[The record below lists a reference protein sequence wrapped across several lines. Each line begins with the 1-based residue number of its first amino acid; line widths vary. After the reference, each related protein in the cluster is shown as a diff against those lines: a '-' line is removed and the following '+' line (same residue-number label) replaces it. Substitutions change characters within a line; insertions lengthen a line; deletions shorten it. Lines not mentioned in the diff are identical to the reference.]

1 MAQVGR
7 ISGGLLDSN
16 LLREGATT
24 GANQNLTF
32 RNVSSASG
40 GAAILHLDVIND
52 KLGFNNDAPSTV
64 LHVTGTTK
72 ISNSLTVDTNIDIAN
87 LNIQNNTIVPLGGTN
102 NIILNSA
109 GVITSTN
116 VQTEELFIDNNFI
129 QTSNTSANLEL
140 RPNGNGSV
148 DVISNVNVRGN
159 LHSEGNITAEGNI
172 VFGDSNTDTVILK
185 AEVSSDIVPDQ
196 HDTYSLGST
205 SKRWTEFEGI
215 LLNGQEMTADVAFIG
230 GLEINS
236 RQGKIW
242 FVAKNGSNSNV
253 GDHPQG
259 PFETIDYAVTQA
271 TTGDTIYV
279 YPGEY
284 EESCPIE
291 IPQGVTLRG
300 HDQRNTIVY
309 PASSQSTTDIFL
321 LNGETG
327 VSDLTIKDYFYDN
340 ANDIGYAFRFAAG
353 GKVTSRSPYI
363 QNVTVSTK
371 GSTVSAADPLGFIAG
386 DAGRGILAD
395 GAALAADTREASLLF
410 HAITL
415 IVPNADAL
423 VMTNG
428 VRIEWLNSFTYFA
441 NRGFYATNGSGRV
454 DDNLQTHYG
463 AEVRSIGSANIYGN
477 YGAEV
482 DGSDTLIYLI
492 MHNFG
497 YIGTGA
503 DSSND
508 ETLTIQANEVVEANS
523 GRIQYQS
530 QSHNGDFRIG
540 DNFLIDFQKGS
551 QSFNINDL
559 PVVGVDTISVTTGS
573 DITFLDLQYVQTGNV
588 RLIDNSLAS
597 ISGDMNIASASTLIN
612 LNGDVTI
619 EQDLDVSGNLTIAGA
634 LIAFGNNQSI
644 DTIRFESGINSNL
657 YPKTTDTYDIGSN
670 TLQWDDVWLTQ
681 VLNDDINITNNF
693 IETTQTSSD
702 LELRADLTGTPTS
715 VVISDNAIFENNL
728 TASGLTTFNGTLDV
742 STLILNNGLS
752 GLGNLN
758 ENQKLTITG
767 NLTAGA
773 AAQFEEILIDGN
785 VITTTSTNADL
796 ELRAN
801 STGKILVPDNDF
813 IVVNDI
819 IVTENVQAGEIEATG
834 YIQFDGEYTTGQ
846 LKIFDDT
853 ITTTSGNLELGATG
867 DVVVDLNGVQID
879 NNLTVIGLTTVNNT
893 VDITGTLTHIGAN
906 NQIGNKTIT
915 GNLYVSNKNT
925 FDRRFEIEDIV
936 IDGNVITT
944 SATSSDLELRANGAG
959 VVRFNNTLEALG
971 TGVNVQDVTANTLL
985 SQTTITTPTISNGT
999 IVVSGNQ
1006 ISTSNTDL
1014 VFSVLDPNNAV
1025 TADSNTVRAL
1035 SGIEETSGPTQFTT
1049 ATDIVGTLIHT
1060 GPASQFGNSGRT
1072 GDHDIVGN
1080 LTISSTTTIDDIKF
1094 ASGNI
1099 FTTDTDL
1106 ILSAQ
1111 GTGQVLIPTN
1121 DALIAGTFDNQ
1132 GISIVN
1138 SAIVSNLTT
1147 AEQFISGRTTI
1158 SDNTIFTDFVLDLA
1172 ATSGKKVVF
1181 DSNAIFENDLTVIGL
1196 TTLNQVDITGTLNHN
1211 DDRIQTGL
1219 YSLIGD
1225 LTVSGNFDVPN
1236 IEFDN
1241 ILIDGNR
1248 ITTTSGDLELEAA
1261 GSGNV
1266 VFNKPVIIDADV
1278 TAKSTIQGS
1287 QATVDVFPG
1296 GTINVDA
1303 LATPVSLTEATVL
1316 INNKIT
1322 TSSGTNVSLS
1332 IEDFDTI
1339 IIDADATEISLNL
1352 DVDGTTTLL
1361 DTEVNGT
1368 LTYIGDLTQTGNV
1381 DITGNVSF
1389 NGTLTVNSQVQFE
1402 NILIDD
1408 NIITTT
1414 ETSSDLELRAN
1425 GTAKVVVSSS
1435 NLSID
1440 NDLTVDGLTTTDG
1453 ITNGINISSNAFET
1467 NTGLEIRSNGII
1479 HTTPDLDIEFDAGL
1493 NADVIFN
1500 SDTSANED
1508 FTMFSGSS
1516 QLLNT
1521 RIGTVVTTNTILT
1534 HTGDREQTGLFSMP
1548 NLLGNEVMSVTGTID
1563 VTGSGRLGNI
1573 RIEGN
1578 TIRQTAVANGD
1589 LELRAN
1595 GTGNI
1600 LVPENNVRITNNLT
1614 VSQLTSSTIQNISQ
1628 VNVDTLETN
1637 SLRIYDNNI
1646 DAYGTDKDIILETNG
1661 SGNVVID
1668 TNNAVFGQTLTA
1680 TNYILGGV
1688 NIGSVATPAQLT
1700 QTGDRIDN
1708 GLIILLS
1715 CDFDITGSLTGSLG
1729 QARLDDITISTIGT
1743 AEGISSTSDLIL
1755 RATNNVV
1762 FDGDLAFSHN
1772 NINAQNITS
1781 QTIIN
1786 SGTITANAFETAD
1799 ITVTQDTIGIST
1811 VGSGL
1816 YFLPST
1822 GNIVSVPSNDV
1833 FINEDL
1839 DIAGTTTTVQDLEVN
1854 DGTLD
1859 PKQITH
1865 VGDRTVE
1872 DTFDVSGDLTVTGD
1886 IIATEVQFEEINV
1899 NDNTITTTSTSAYLE
1914 LQAAGTGEVQF
1925 SANAKIEQNL
1935 YLNGVS
1941 DIGQLT
1947 AQYIQSDKFETD
1959 NIEIYDNR
1967 IQSVNTDSNLQ
1978 LSTNAPTTFA
1988 NIEIDDLTFSGQS
2001 FPPIMDTIT
2010 SEFKFSLGSGSLDI
2024 SNFDNA
2030 EMPNG
2035 TTAQKTLSTSG
2046 EIRFNTDLGVFE
2058 GFTSAPIAFSGIYS
2072 ADRQTNVTADSTS
2085 NELRLNAQGNRV
2097 ATFRTGNV
2105 SLAGTILPNID
2116 INDST
2121 ILGTVTD
2128 QDITFSNGT
2137 GVVNIE
2143 ELTFENSKIFNN
2155 TNSALTFSNTG
2166 GFTVLSA
2173 DGLQLPS
2180 GPSANRTSIEV
2191 GDTRWNTDTG
2201 ILETY
2206 DGNSYIASA
2215 GLSNNITP
2223 AEFDDLLFEYTLIFG

>member
-87 LNIQNNTIVPLGGTN
+87 LNIQNSTIAPLGGTN

-109 GVITSTN
+109 GVITTTN

-148 DVISNVNVRGN
+148 EVISNVNVRGD
-159 LHSEGNITAEGNI
+159 LHSQGNITAEGNI
-172 VFGDSNTDTVILK
+172 VFGDSNTDNVIFK
-185 AEVSSDIVPDQ
+185 AEINSDVVPDQ

-205 SKRWTEFEGI
+205 SKRWIEFEGI
-215 LLNGQEMTADVAFIG
+215 LLNGQETTSDVALIG

-242 FVAKNGSNSNV
+242 FVSKNGSNSNV
-253 GDHPQG
+253 GNHPQG

-271 TTGDTIYV
+271 STGDTIYV

-291 IPQGVTLRG
+291 IPQGVILRG
-300 HDQRNTIVY
+300 HDQRNTIIY

-340 ANDIGYAFRFAAG
+340 ANDIGYAFRFAPG
-353 GKVTSRSPYI
+353 GKVTTRSPYI
-363 QNVTVSTK
+363 QNITVSTK

-395 GAALAADTREASLLF
+395 GAVLAADTREASLLF

-441 NRGFYATNGSGRV
+441 NRGFYATNGSGRI

-482 DGSDTLIYLI
+482 SGADTLIYLI

-508 ETLTIQANEVVEANS
+508 ETLTIQANEVIETNN
-523 GRIQYQS
+523 GRIRYQS

-573 DITFLDLQYVQTGNV
+573 DVTLLDLQFIQTGNV

-597 ISGDMNIASASTLIN
+597 ISGDMNIAGASSLIN
-612 LNGDVTI
+612 LNGNVTV

-644 DTIRFESGINSNL
+644 DTIRFESGIDSNL
-657 YPKTTDTYDIGSN
+657 YPKTTDLHDIGSN
-670 TLQWDDVWLTQ
+670 TQGWDDVWLTQ

-702 LELRADLTGTPTS
+702 LELRAESTS
-715 VVISDNAIFENNL
+715 SNIFINDTAIFENNL
-728 TASGLTTFNGTLDV
+728 TVSDLSTFNGTLDV
-742 STLILNNGLS
+742 ANLILNNGFI
-752 GLGNLN
+752 GVGNLD
-758 ENQKLTITG
+758 ENKNLIVTG
-767 NLTAGA
+767 NLAVGT
-773 AAQFEEILIDGN
+773 AAQFEEILIDDN
-785 VITTTSTNADL
+785 FITTTSTSADL
-796 ELRAN
+796 ELRA
-801 STGKILVPDNDF
+801 SGTGKILVPDNDF
-813 IVVNDI
+813 IVVNDV
-819 IVTENVQAGEIEATG
+819 IVTGDVQAGEIEAIG

-846 LKIFDDT
+846 LTIFDDT
-853 ITTTSGNLELGATG
+853 ITTTSGDLELGATG
-867 DVVVDLNGVQID
+867 NVVVDLNGVQID
-879 NNLTVIGLTTVNNT
+879 NNLTVSGLTTVNNA
-893 VDITGTLTHIGAN
+893 VDINGLLTHTGN
-906 NQIGNKTIT
+906 RNQIGNKSIT
-915 GNLYVSNKNT
+915 GNLYVSNKTT
-925 FDRRFEIEDIV
+925 FNSRFEFEDIV

-944 SATSSDLELRANGAG
+944 TATSSDLELRATGAG
-959 VVRFNNTLEALG
+959 VVRFNDTVEVLG

-1014 VFSVLDPNNAV
+1014 VFDVLDPTKTISVTNN
-1025 TADSNTVRAL
+1025 DVRAL
-1035 SGIEETSGPTQFTT
+1035 SGIEVTSGQTFLSN
-1049 ATDIVGTLIHT
+1049 TDIVGTLIQT
-1060 GPASQFGNSGRT
+1060 GAFSQFGSSSRT
-1072 GDHDIVGN
+1072 GNHDIVGD
-1080 LTISSTTTIDDIKF
+1080 LTVSSTSNIDDIQF
-1094 ASGNI
+1094 NTTNI
-1099 FTTDTDL
+1099 STTDTDL

-1121 DALIAGTFDNQ
+1121 NLLIAGTFDNQ
-1132 GISIVN
+1132 GTSTVV
-1138 SAIVSNLTT
+1138 SANVSNLTT

-1158 SDNTIFTDFVLDLA
+1158 SDNTIFTNFALDLA
-1172 ATSGKKVVF
+1172 AAGSGNIVF
-1181 DSNAIFENDLTVIGL
+1181 DSNTIFENNLTASQDLS
-1196 TTLNQVDITGTLNHN
+1196 TLNQVEITGLLQHTG
-1211 DDRIQTGL
+1211 DRVQTGS
-1219 YSLIGD
+1219 YSLIGNM
-1225 LTVSGNFDVPN
+1225 TASGDFDVPN

-1248 ITTTSGDLELEAA
+1248 ITATSGDLELDAA
-1261 GSGNV
+1261 GTGNV
-1266 VFNKPVIIDADV
+1266 VFNKDVKIDANV
-1278 TAKSTIQGS
+1278 VAKNSILGS
-1287 QATVDVFPG
+1287 QATIDVFSG

-1303 LATPVSLTEATVL
+1303 LATPIGVNDATVL
-1316 INNKIT
+1316 IDNKIT
-1322 TSSGTNVSLS
+1322 TAVGSNTSIS

-1339 IIDADATEISLNL
+1339 ISDADSTEISLDL
-1352 DVDGTTTLL
+1352 DVDGITTIL

-1389 NGTLTVNSQVQFE
+1389 NGTLTVDSQVQFE

-1425 GTAKVVVSSS
+1425 GAAKVVVSSS
-1435 NLSID
+1435 NLSIE
-1440 NDLTVDGLTTTDG
+1440 NDLTVDGTTTTDTIDNQID
-1453 ITNGINISSNAFET
+1453 ITSYAYET
-1467 NTGLEIRSNGII
+1467 NTGLEIRGNSII
-1479 HTTPDLDIEFDAGL
+1479 HTTTDTTIALAAGFG
-1493 NADVIFN
+1493 NAEIKFN
-1500 SDTSANED
+1500 SSATANED
-1508 FTMFSGSS
+1508 LTMFSGSA

-1521 RIGTVVTTNTILT
+1521 TIGTVATSNNILT
-1534 HTGDREQTGLFSMP
+1534 HTGDRIQTGNFVMP
-1548 NLLGNEVMSVTGTID
+1548 NLLGNEVMDVTGTID
-1563 VTGSGRLGNI
+1563 VTGTGRLGNI
-1573 RIEGN
+1573 KIEGN
-1578 TIRQTAVANGD
+1578 TIRQTSIANGD
-1589 LELRAN
+1589 LELRAS

-1614 VSQLTSSTIQNISQ
+1614 VSQLTSSTIQNINE

-1646 DAYGTDKDIILETNG
+1646 DAYGTDKDIILDTNG
-1661 SGNVVID
+1661 TGKVIID
-1668 TNNAVFGQTLTA
+1668 TNNAHLSQQLTVDNVITGGINLNGTLTH
-1680 TNYILGGV
+1680 
-1688 NIGSVATPAQLT
+1688 
-1700 QTGDRIDN
+1700 TGDRTDTGPFLIFDPADLYDVSN
-1708 GLIILLS
+1708 GLS
-1715 CDFDITGSLTGSLG
+1715 V
-1729 QARLDDITISTIGT
+1729 
-1743 AEGISSTSDLIL
+1743 SSTTTLDTFITTSGATTAGLSIQFSALNDFIL
-1755 RATNNVV
+1755 RSTNDVV
-1762 FDGDLAFSHN
+1762 FDNDLAFLNTNLN
-1772 NINAQNITS
+1772 NSITADIISS
-1781 QTIIN
+1781 QTIN
-1786 SGTITANAFETAD
+1786 NGGTITANAFDTAD
-1799 ITVTQDTIGIST
+1799 ITITQDKIESVTTGTDLFLYPIGGK
-1811 VGSGL
+1811 VH
-1816 YFLPST
+1816 
-1822 GNIVSVPSNDV
+1822 VPSNNV
-1833 FINEDL
+1833 FILDDL
-1839 DIAGTTTTVQDLEVN
+1839 NIVGTTTVQDLEVKYGPTN
-1854 DGTLD
+1854 
-1859 PKQITH
+1859 PMQVTH

-1872 DTFDVSGDLTVTGD
+1872 NTFNVSGDLTVTGN
-1886 IIATEVQFEEINV
+1886 IIASEVQFEEINI
-1899 NDNTITTTSTSAYLE
+1899 NDNTISSTTTSAYLE
-1914 LQAAGTGEVQF
+1914 LRASGTGEVQF
-1925 SANAKIEQNL
+1925 NANTKIQQNL

-1947 AQYIQSDKFETD
+1947 AQYVQADKFETN

-1967 IQSVNTDSNLQ
+1967 IQSVNTDSDLQ
-1978 LSTNAPTTFA
+1978 LRTQGFSGK
-1988 NIEIDDLTFSGQS
+1988 IEIDDITISGSTSPPVIETFTPQL
-2001 FPPIMDTIT
+2001 
-2010 SEFKFSLGSGSLDI
+2010 KFSLGSGSLDI
-2024 SNFDNA
+2024 SNFDDA

-2035 TTAQKTLSTSG
+2035 TTAQKTLSTPG

-2072 ADRQTNVTADSTS
+2072 ADRQTNVAADSTS

-2128 QDITFSNGT
+2128 QDITFSNGS

-2166 GFTVLSA
+2166 GFTILSA

-2180 GPSANRTSIEV
+2180 GPSADRTNIEV
-2191 GDTRWNTDTG
+2191 GDTRWNTDTQ

-2206 DGNSYIASA
+2206 DGNSYIAAA